1 MLVLQIHF
9 IMSSWFF
16 SQFQLSA
23 VLAVSGSYINKNI
36 LLIIFHI
43 VSLIFAIISLNIIT
57 ESIMHLLKLA
67 EKRDRHDEIE
77 TCKLLM

>member
-9 IMSSWFF
+9 IMPSWFF

-23 VLAVSGSYINKNI
+23 VLVVSESYINRNI

-43 VSLIFAIISLNIIT
+43 VSLILAIMSLNIIS

-67 EKRDRHDEIE
+67 EKRDVEIE
-77 TCKLLM
+77 TCKLLI